1 MHQLFVERASA
12 GKAMQMAQQGIY
24 RSIPASYSYSKGKV
38 KVSDYAKGKG
48 KHNDSPYAKGKPKG
62 KGKGKGRNEHAQHMD
77 FISYYY

>member
-24 RSIPASYSYSKGKV
+24 RSIAASY
-38 KVSDYAKGKG
+38 VSDYAKGKG

-62 KGKGKGRNEHAQHMD
+62 KGKGKGRNEHAHV
-77 FISYYY
+77 IAYYY